1 MSRPTPTP
9 RQYTLPV
16 ARVKLESAAAPRVV
30 RWLIVFRGDAIELP
44 KDRPLVI
51 GRGLDCDIVVDSA
64 IASRTHCSVSIT
76 PRGVVVEDLKSSNGV
91 FVNGERVKGTQEL
104 LVGDRMAVGNEVLTL
119 YSFGAPNLALEK
131 SKRPTARD
139 LDKETEDPPS
149 SRRDRMAADDADMPT
164 QKTNAFDTVGR
175 LADRMSAQGRLDTAE
190 KLLTG
195 HIFAVL
201 RGERDTDKAPEEV
214 IEGASRYALKLA
226 SSRLDGSW
234 IDLVVEYHL
243 ALRRPLSAESLEQ
256 VRALLA
262 HRVAFDA
269 SILARYKTVLRKAI
283 EQGVLKETVLV
294 RTILALES
302 PR

>member
-1 MSRPTPTP
+1 M
-9 RQYTLPV
+9 
-16 ARVKLESAAAPRVV
+16 
-30 RWLIVFRGDAIELP
+30 VFRGDAIELP
-44 KDRPLVI
+44 RDRPLLI
-51 GRGLDCDIVVDSA
+51 GRGPDCDIIVDSA

-91 FVNGERVKGTQEL
+91 FVNGERVKGTREL

-119 YSFGAPNLALEK
+119 YSFGAPNLAQEK

-139 LDKETEDPPS
+139 LDREKAGPPS
-149 SRRDRMAADDADMPT
+149 SMRERLPVDEADIPT
-164 QKTNAFDTVGR
+164 QRTHAFDAVGR
-175 LADRMSAQGRLDTAE
+175 LADRMSAEGRLDTAE
-190 KLLTG
+190 KILTG

-201 RGERDTDKAPEEV
+201 RGERDTDKAPDEV
-214 IEGASRYALKLA
+214 IESASRYALKLA
-226 SSRLDGSW
+226 SARLDGAW
-234 IDLVVEYHL
+234 VDRVLEYHL
-243 ALRRPLSAESLEQ
+243 ALRRPLSAESLER

-269 SILARYKTVLRKAI
+269 GILARYKTVLRKAI

-294 RTILALES
+294 RTIFALES